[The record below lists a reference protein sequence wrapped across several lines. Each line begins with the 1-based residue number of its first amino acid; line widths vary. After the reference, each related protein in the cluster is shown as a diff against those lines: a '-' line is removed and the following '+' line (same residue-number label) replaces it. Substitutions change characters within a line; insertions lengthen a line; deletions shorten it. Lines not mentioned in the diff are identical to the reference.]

1 MSNETR
7 NWLAFDY
14 QSWQLVTSPSACESA
29 DDCMRQWWFK
39 KVIRLK
45 EPTKH
50 FTQLGDVFHEVAE
63 RWLEADDN
71 GRGVDGKPVD
81 VYPDGWADRLS
92 HGQEAVVK
100 ALFQAMVEKGVLR
113 RTPGRQ
119 IERSFQIEVLPDRQ
133 ASMMGFLDVWTPQGI
148 EDHKT
153 SKSRRYLQSRQ
164 GLLDNLQMMVYAA
177 AWVDDMIERKQIL
190 PDHLELR
197 HNQGVTDPEALFV
210 QPTSVDVSPMKV
222 AEFWETKIV
231 PLVRQML
238 YWKKAGISPTA
249 WKKVP
254 GPKKKGICRKYGGC
268 AFAGICGRTESV
280 DDYKSRVTLQ
290 DKQIEAKTAKDR
302 TMSDDLL
309 AKLAAKK
316 KSRGTAPAPAST
328 PAATVPP
335 GTPIDA
341 VVALVDAATE
351 PISAA
356 AEATTPAPAVVVSA
370 TPLATVA
377 PWANADCKACG
388 GSGLNAEGGVCR
400 SCEVTAMSKG
410 IVADNFTLVA
420 VEGAIQIL
428 LNEISLALVPYAV
441 PVKVAENTAPIQT
454 TVAPGKTEEPK
465 TEQVEKA
472 AGRGRPKKGFT
483 LIYGIVKRGKGKVI
497 DLQQV
502 LQEYGAALAEEW
514 EGGSY
519 WALETFKR
527 REALAHK
534 AQEIAE
540 SFGSATVMISTDQRD
555 LIDFA
560 AALEPFASTVIVAG
574 VR

>member
-1 MSNETR
+1 MSNASR

-39 KVIRLK
+39 KVVRLS
-45 EPTKH
+45 EPAKH

-71 GRGVDGKPVD
+71 GRGVNGKPVD
-81 VYPDGWADRLS
+81 VFPEGWANRLS
-92 HGQEAVVK
+92 HGQEAIVR
-100 ALFQAMVEKGVLR
+100 ALFRAMVDKGVLR

-133 ASMMGFLDVWTPQGI
+133 ASMMGFMDVSTPQGI

-153 SKSRRYLQSRQ
+153 SKSRRYLQTRQ

-177 AWVDDMIERKQIL
+177 AWVDDMIERGQDL
-190 PDHLELR
+190 PESLELR

-222 AEFWETKIV
+222 AEFWETKII

-238 YWKKAGISPTA
+238 YWKKAGIPVEA
-249 WKKVP
+249 WEKLP

-268 AFAGICGRTESV
+268 AFAGICGRTENV
-280 DDYKSRVTLQ
+280 EDYKSRVTLH
-290 DKQIEAKTAKDR
+290 DKQFEAKKAKDKK
-302 TMSDDLL
+302 MSDDLL

-316 KSRGTAPAPAST
+316 KARGTTTAPSST
-328 PAATVPP
+328 PQTEE
-335 GTPIDA
+335 
-341 VVALVDAATE
+341 TE
-351 PISAA
+351 PISAV
-356 AEATTPAPAVVVSA
+356 APASPEPAAAVTSA
-370 TPLATVA
+370 TALATVA

-388 GSGLNAEGGVCR
+388 GSGLNTEGGVCR

-410 IVADNFTLVA
+410 IVAANFTLNA

-428 LNEISLALVPYAV
+428 LNDMNLALVPYAV
-441 PVKVAENTAPIQT
+441 PVKVAENTAPIAT
-454 TVAPGKTEEPK
+454 TVAPGKTEESK
-465 TEQVEKA
+465 TEKVEKA
-472 AGRGRPKKGFT
+472 AVGKGRPKKSFT
-483 LIYGIVKRGKGKVI
+483 LVYGIVKRGKGKVI

-502 LQEYGAALAEEW
+502 MQEYGAALAEEW
-514 EGGSY
+514 ESGSY
-519 WALETFKR
+519 WALDAFKR

-534 AQEIAE
+534 APTFAE
-540 SFGSATVMISTDQRD
+540 SFGTAMVMVSTDQRD
-555 LIDFA
+555 LVDFA
-560 AALEPFASTVIVAG
+560 AALEPFAATVIVAG